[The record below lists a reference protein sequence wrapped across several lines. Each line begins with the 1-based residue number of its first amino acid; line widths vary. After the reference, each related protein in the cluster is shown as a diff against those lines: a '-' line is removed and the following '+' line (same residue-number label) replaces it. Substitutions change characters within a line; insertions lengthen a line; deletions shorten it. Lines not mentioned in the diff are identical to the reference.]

1 MDSMPVTI
9 LGLIGGVLTTVSF
22 LPQVVKTWRTRSVND
37 ISLFMY
43 ALLSLGIII
52 WIIYG
57 IIIGSMPIIAA
68 NAVTLVLTAIM
79 LVFKIRYR

>member
-1 MDSMPVTI
+1 MDSMPVTL
-9 LGLIGGVLTTVSF
+9 LGFIGGILTTVSF

-43 ALLSLGIII
+43 ALLSLGIVI

-57 IIIGSMPIIAA
+57 IIIGSIPIIAA
-68 NAVTLVLTAIM
+68 NAVTLMLTAIM

>member
-1 MDSMPVTI
+1 MDSMPVTL

-68 NAVTLVLTAIM
+68 NAVTLILTAIM
-79 LVFKIRYR
+79 LIFKIRYR